1 MWGASTRAQWQLTE
15 SLATLAGDPAVAAVA
30 LAVDLLT
37 ELDGDHSYADALTE
51 VARRNAKPLAVLAN
65 IPPAIDP
72 TMAGELRAA
81 GIPGLQGPRT
91 GPLGPRPPPAHRTPS
106 PPPQPPPARPPRPA
120 RRA

>member
-1 MWGASTRAQWQLTE
+1 MWGASTRAQWQPTG
-15 SLATLAGDPAVAAVA
+15 SLAARGGAPAVAAVA

-65 IPPAIDP
+65 IPSAIDP

-81 GIPGLQGPRT
+81 GIPVLEGARPR
-91 GPLGPRPPPAHRTPS
+91 LLAPRPLLAPGPPA
-106 PPPQPPPARPPRPA
+106 PPPQPPPP
-120 RRA
+120 